1 MLRLIVVPLMVA
13 SAAMLARGADMNSL
27 RDSAKWLAT
36 ERLRGTLFH
45 NPNVEPLRPMM
56 LEAADPAGRQ
66 GAPTSVTLR
75 GWHNLVILPDAHKNI
90 AFKIKA
96 IPSQTHFAGS
106 IYAIFDPE
114 GNQVAEGVVEPGKW
128 ESVEVRTDSNGPHI
142 LLLNSGPASS
152 NVAEITVLNRHWAI
166 DSKPRGAYNRSP
178 LHYHFLRDLK
188 LGGFNL
194 AMIDLERLPQE
205 FTTDE
210 GLAAWTKLVKRWTDY
225 ARDCKLRVM
234 PCIDL
239 GGTSWEVQAWG
250 DSPKGLYIDPDPKLP
265 LAPCPLQKAY
275 WERIFLRRGREIARL
290 SLDNPYIVGYGIDP
304 EMYQCWRY
312 GHYMLSGTCFC
323 DHCLG
328 GFLDARGLDHGV
340 LTEKTTGRERY
351 EWLVQQGLM
360 DAYYDY
366 LADEM
371 TKLAAWCRDELH
383 KINPDLLLNMFVID
397 IGNWFCEGI
406 ARGLS
411 EPDLPVI
418 NFCEHTYYSVGYDR
432 EWLDKT
438 HEMYR
443 DWGANVLQ
451 GSALRDL
458 DFPPT
463 KPGFLA
469 AHAYNLAVND
479 EGWLYWPGDN
489 LYRDYGSRY
498 AYLNKPAYFEEYWDA
513 CVWANREIEATMAN
527 AGYHS
532 PLGAFEIVPW
542 KGMIR
547 SNALEAPR
555 KIMRLQR
562 EPSLPVRIAA
572 PTTLYF
578 VVPEHAASFDVL
590 VQARGSNNAAIVT
603 IRDSDGKM
611 RAQWRREMDQPRRLA
626 IQVTKPGIWSLQ
638 VARYRNKLLRDVG
651 VRFEMP
657 TMLSPD
663 PGTLLVPPAK
673 KPGLIGYWPMDEGK
687 GNLIA
692 DTSQRPAYD
701 GTMRGCNW
709 AEGKLGSCLQFDGE
723 SGQVIIPVE
732 YSYHNLKTFTISAWV
747 RLDSLPVKGNGHT
760 IVNKGPEAP
769 VQHFWWWIGYPPD
782 YRLNLEMG
790 AKGYKWGAGFESK
803 PLEWQ
808 LGRWYHVAVT
818 FECDGK
824 KSTVTHYRDGDAVG
838 TFTREEAF
846 HSGGYDLKIGTYGTL
861 HWMDG
866 CIDEVKMWDRALR
879 AAEIRAEYERGG
891 VPVAG

>member
-1 MLRLIVVPLMVA
+1 MVLGFLVVSLMTA
-13 SAAMLARGADMNSL
+13 SATMLVHGADMNSL

-45 NPNVEPLRPMM
+45 NPNVEPLRPIM
-56 LEAADPAGRQ
+56 LEAADPAGRR

-75 GWHNLVILPDAHKNI
+75 GWHSLIIIPDPQKRI
-90 AFKIKA
+90 AFRIKDL
-96 IPSQTHFAGS
+96 PGETHFAGS
-106 IYAIFDPE
+106 IYAVFDPQ
-114 GNQVAEGVVEPGKW
+114 GNQVAEGVVVPGQEK
-128 ESVEVRTDSNGPHI
+128 SVEVRADSDEPHI
-142 LLLNSGPASS
+142 ILINAGPASG

-166 DSKPRGAYNRSP
+166 DGKPRSTYNRSP

-194 AMIDLERLPQE
+194 AMIDLEHLPQE

-225 ARDCKLRVM
+225 ARGCKLRVM

-265 LAPCPLQKAY
+265 LAPCPLRKVY

-328 GFLDARGLDHGV
+328 GFLDAKGLDRGV
-340 LTEKTTGRERY
+340 LTGRTTGRERY
-351 EWLVQQGLM
+351 QWLLQQELL

-383 KINPDLLLNMFVID
+383 KINPDLLLDMFVIE

-406 ARGLS
+406 ARGLG

-498 AYLNKPAYFEEYWDA
+498 AYLNKPAYFEDYWDA
-513 CVWANREIEATMAN
+513 CVWANREIEATMTN
-527 AGYHS
+527 AGYRS
-532 PLGAFEIVPW
+532 PLEAFEIVPW
-542 KGMIR
+542 KGMIK
-547 SNALEAPR
+547 SGALEAPR
-555 KIMRLQR
+555 EIMRPQR
-562 EPSLPVRIAA
+562 EPSLPVRVAA
-572 PTTLYF
+572 PATLYF
-578 VVPEHAASFDVL
+578 VVPGHAASFDVT
-590 VQARGSNNAAIVT
+590 VQARGPDNAALVT
-603 IRDSDGKM
+603 IRDPGGKM
-611 RAQWRREMDQPRRLA
+611 RAQWRRELDQPRRLA
-626 IQVTKPGIWSLQ
+626 VQVTKPGIWSLE
-638 VARYRNKLLRDVG
+638 VARYREKPLKDVG
-651 VRFEMP
+651 IRFEMP
-657 TMLSPD
+657 TMLSPEAES
-663 PGTLLVPPAK
+663 LLVPLTK

-687 GNLIA
+687 GALVA
-692 DTSQRPAYD
+692 DTSQRLAYN
-701 GTMRGCNW
+701 GTMRGCTW
-709 AEGKLGSCLQFDGE
+709 ADGKLGSCLQFDGT
-723 SGQVIIPVE
+723 SGEVIIPGE
-732 YSYHNLKTFTISAWV
+732 YAYHNIRTFSLCAWV
-747 RLDSLPVKGNGHT
+747 KLDSLPVKGNGHT

-782 YRLNLEMG
+782 YRLILEMG
-790 AKGYKWGAGFESK
+790 AKGYKWGAWFESK
-803 PLEWQ
+803 PLNWE

-818 FECDGK
+818 FECDGR
-824 KSTVTHYRDGDAVG
+824 KSAVAHYRDGEVVG
-838 TFTREEAF
+838 TFTRDEAF
-846 HSGGYDLKIGTYGTL
+846 HSGGYDLKIGTYGNL

-866 CIDEVKMWDRALR
+866 CIDEVKMWDRALTGQ
-879 AAEIRAEYERGG
+879 EIRAEYERG
-891 VPVAG
+891 ASR